1 MNWIHPSLRA
11 TSQDVQAQIQ
21 IQDTDA
27 QMPAVNF
34 TNFSIIADHNYSISF
49 SVQVLANTDGVTEVG
64 IPCEFPNYLLQ
75 HNFPLT
81 WAINATNYAAHCFM
95 LNSSLLKNTCN
106 FTISDEENF
115 TYNTGN
121 YTLWALPMLIP
132 GQNWAGTDSFPSPS
146 NRATWDVFMGRH
158 LRRCFQYIRG
168 IQFLPLWR
176 IFLK

>member
-1 MNWIHPSLRA
+1 MASA
-11 TSQDVQAQIQ
+11 
-21 IQDTDA
+21 
-27 QMPAVNF
+27 
-34 TNFSIIADHNYSISF
+34 
-49 SVQVLANTDGVTEVG
+49 EVG

-132 GQNWAGTDSFPSPS
+132 GQNWAGTI
-146 NRATWDVFMGRH
+146 H
-158 LRRCFQYIRG
+158 FQARQTAQLG
-168 IQFLPLWR
+168 MCLWVGTLEDAFNTSAAFNFYR
-176 IFLK
+176 YGGFF